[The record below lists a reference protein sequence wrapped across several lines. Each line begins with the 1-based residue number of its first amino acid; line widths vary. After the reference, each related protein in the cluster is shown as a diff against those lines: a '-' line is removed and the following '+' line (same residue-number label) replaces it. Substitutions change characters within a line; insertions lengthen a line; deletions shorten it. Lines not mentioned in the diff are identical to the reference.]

1 MFKEEKRDFKKLE
14 AKIAKIKDQKQ
25 KVEKLIELG
34 KFYFLNEKYDE
45 AINKFKEAVKID
57 ENNAEIYYNLGI
69 VYESKNLPEEASQ
82 MYTKTLELNPSHKL
96 ASKHLEKIVG
106 K

>member
-1 MFKEEKRDFKKLE
+1 MFQEEKRDFKKIE
-14 AKIAKIKDQKQ
+14 AKIAKIRDRKE

-45 AINKFKEAVKID
+45 AISKFKEAVKID

-82 MYTKTLELNPSHKL
+82 MYTKTLELNPGHKL

>member
-1 MFKEEKRDFKKLE
+1 MFRKEKRDFKNLE
-14 AKIAKIKDQKQ
+14 TKIAKIKDRKER
-25 KVEKLIELG
+25 VEKLIELG

-45 AINKFKEAVKID
+45 AIRKFKEAVKID
-57 ENNAEIYYNLGI
+57 ENNTEIYYNLGI
-69 VYESKNLPEEASQ
+69 VYESKNLPDEASQ
-82 MYTKTLELNPSHKL
+82 MYTKALELNPDHQL

>member
-1 MFKEEKRDFKKLE
+1 MFQDEKRDFKKLE
-14 AKIAKIKDQKQ
+14 AKIARIKDQKE

-45 AINKFKEAVKID
+45 AITKFKEAAKID

-82 MYTKTLELNPSHKL
+82 MYTKALELNPNHGL
-96 ASKHLEKIVG
+96 ASKHLGKIVG

>member
-1 MFKEEKRDFKKLE
+1 MVQDEKKDFKKLE
-14 AKIAKIKDQKQ
+14 AKIARIKDQKE
-25 KVEKLIELG
+25 KVEKLVELG
-34 KFYFLNEKYDE
+34 KFYFLNEKYDN
-45 AINKFKEAVKID
+45 AISKFKEAIKID

-82 MYTKTLELNPSHKL
+82 MYMKTLELNPGHQL

>member
-1 MFKEEKRDFKKLE
+1 MVRDEKRDFAKLE
-14 AKIAKIKDQKQ
+14 ARIAQIKNRKQ
-25 KVEKLIELG
+25 KVEKLVELG

-45 AINKFKEAVKID
+45 AIEKFKEASKID
-57 ENNAEIYYNLGI
+57 EKNAEIYYNLGV
-69 VYESKNLPEEASQ
+69 VYESKNLPNDASQ
-82 MYTKTLELNPSHKL
+82 MYTRALELNPDHQL

>member
-1 MFKEEKRDFKKLE
+1 MLKDEKKDFNKLE
-14 AKIAKIKDQKQ
+14 SKIAKIKDRKE
-25 KVEKLIELG
+25 KTEKLIELG

-45 AINKFKEAVKID
+45 AIRKFKEAIKID

-82 MYTKTLELNPSHKL
+82 MYTKALELNPNHEL

>member
-1 MFKEEKRDFKKLE
+1 MFQEEKRDFKKIE
-14 AKIAKIKDQKQ
+14 AKIAKIRDRKE

-45 AINKFKEAVKID
+45 AISKFKEAVKID

-82 MYTKTLELNPSHKL
+82 MYTKTLELNPAHKL

>member
-1 MFKEEKRDFKKLE
+1 MFRKEKRDFKNLE
-14 AKIAKIKDQKQ
+14 TKIAKIKDRKER
-25 KVEKLIELG
+25 VEKLIELG

-45 AINKFKEAVKID
+45 AIRKFKEAVKID
-57 ENNAEIYYNLGI
+57 KNNTEIYYNLGI
-69 VYESKNLPEEASQ
+69 VYESKNLPDEASQ
-82 MYTKTLELNPSHKL
+82 MYTKALELNPDHQL

>member
-1 MFKEEKRDFKKLE
+1 MFQDEKRDFKKLE
-14 AKIAKIKDQKQ
+14 AKIARIKNQKE

-34 KFYFLNEKYDE
+34 KFYFLNERYDD
-45 AINKFKEAVKID
+45 AIGKFKEAIKID

-82 MYTKTLELNPSHKL
+82 MYMKTLELNPSHRL

>member
-1 MFKEEKRDFKKLE
+1 MFHEEKRDFRKLE
-14 AKIAKIKDQKQ
+14 AKIAKIKDQKE

-45 AINKFKEAVKID
+45 AIMKFKEAAKID
-57 ENNAEIYYNLGI
+57 EDNAEIYYNLGI
-69 VYESKNLPEEASQ
+69 VYESKNLPEEASH
-82 MYTKTLELNPSHKL
+82 MYTKALELNPGHKL

>member
-1 MFKEEKRDFKKLE
+1 MVQDEKRDFAKLE
-14 AKIAKIKDQKQ
+14 ARIARIKNQRQ

-45 AINKFKEAVKID
+45 AIEKFKEASKID
-57 ENNAEIYYNLGI
+57 EKNAEIYYNLGV
-69 VYESKNLPEEASQ
+69 VYESKNLPNDASQ
-82 MYTKTLELNPSHKL
+82 MYTRALELNPGHQL

>member
-1 MFKEEKRDFKKLE
+1 MVQDEKRDFAKLE
-14 AKIAKIKDQKQ
+14 ARIAQIKNRKQ

-45 AINKFKEAVKID
+45 AIEKLKEASKID
-57 ENNAEIYYNLGI
+57 EKNAEIYYNLGV
-69 VYESKNLPEEASQ
+69 VYESKNLPDDASQ
-82 MYTKTLELNPSHKL
+82 MYTRALELNPSHEL

>member
-1 MFKEEKRDFKKLE
+1 MFRKEKRDFKNLE
-14 AKIAKIKDQKQ
+14 AKIAKIKDRKE

-45 AINKFKEAVKID
+45 AIRKFKEAVKID

-69 VYESKNLPEEASQ
+69 VYESKNLPDEASQ
-82 MYTKTLELNPSHKL
+82 MYTKALELNPDHQL

>member
-1 MFKEEKRDFKKLE
+1 MFRKEKRDFKNLE
-14 AKIAKIKDQKQ
+14 AKIAKIKDRKE

-45 AINKFKEAVKID
+45 AIRKFKEAVKID
-57 ENNAEIYYNLGI
+57 ENNTEIYYNLGI
-69 VYESKNLPEEASQ
+69 VYESKNLPDEASQ
-82 MYTKTLELNPSHKL
+82 MYTKALELNPDHQL

>member
-1 MFKEEKRDFKKLE
+1 MFQKGKKDFKKLE
-14 AKIAKIKDQKQ
+14 EKISRIRDQKE

-45 AINKFKEAVKID
+45 AISKFKEAVKID

-82 MYTKTLELNPSHKL
+82 MYTKALDLNPGHKL

>member
-1 MFKEEKRDFKKLE
+1 MFQDEKRDFKKLE
-14 AKIAKIKDQKQ
+14 AKIARIKDQKE

-45 AINKFKEAVKID
+45 AITKFKEAAKID

-82 MYTKTLELNPSHKL
+82 MYTKALELNPNHRL
-96 ASKHLEKIVG
+96 ASKHLGKIVG

>member
-1 MFKEEKRDFKKLE
+1 MFRKEKRDFKNLE
-14 AKIAKIKDQKQ
+14 AKIAKIKDRKE

-34 KFYFLNEKYDE
+34 KFYFLNEKYNE
-45 AINKFKEAVKID
+45 AIGKFKEASKID
-57 ENNAEIYYNLGI
+57 ENNAEIYYNLGV
-69 VYESKNLPEEASQ
+69 VYESKNLPDEASQ
-82 MYTKTLELNPSHKL
+82 MYTKALELNPNHQL

>member
-1 MFKEEKRDFKKLE
+1 MFQEEKRDFKKLE
-14 AKIAKIKDQKQ
+14 AKIAKIKDKKE

-45 AINKFKEAVKID
+45 AITKFKEAAKID

-69 VYESKNLPEEASQ
+69 VYESKNLPEEAGH
-82 MYTKTLELNPSHKL
+82 MYTKTLELNPNHRL

>member
-1 MFKEEKRDFKKLE
+1 MFRKEKRDFKNLE
-14 AKIAKIKDQKQ
+14 AKIAKIKDRKE

-45 AINKFKEAVKID
+45 AIRKFKEAVKID
-57 ENNAEIYYNLGI
+57 KNNTEIYYNLGI
-69 VYESKNLPEEASQ
+69 VYESKNLPDEASQ
-82 MYTKTLELNPSHKL
+82 MYTKALELNPDHQL

>member
-1 MFKEEKRDFKKLE
+1 MFRKEKRDFKNLE
-14 AKIAKIKDQKQ
+14 AKIAKIKDRKE

-45 AINKFKEAVKID
+45 AIRKFKEAVKID
-57 ENNAEIYYNLGI
+57 EKNTEIYYNLGI
-69 VYESKNLPEEASQ
+69 VYESKNLPDEASQ
-82 MYTKTLELNPSHKL
+82 MYTKALELNPDHQL

>member
-1 MFKEEKRDFKKLE
+1 MFKEERRDFKKLE

-82 MYTKTLELNPSHKL
+82 MYTKTLELNPGHKL